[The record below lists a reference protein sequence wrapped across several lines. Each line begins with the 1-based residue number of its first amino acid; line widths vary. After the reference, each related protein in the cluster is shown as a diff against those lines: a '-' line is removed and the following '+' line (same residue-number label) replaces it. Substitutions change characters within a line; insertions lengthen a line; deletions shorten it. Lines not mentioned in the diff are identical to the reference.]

1 MTETKKYIQVAED
14 GPYLVFGEDKVIQEI
29 IIPDSEGASW
39 QYEKSKEFKKPD
51 KDDEPMALCRCGHSC
66 HKPFC
71 DGSHEK
77 VAWDG
82 EETAGFEPIL
92 DNAEEFRGPNLTLC
106 DNEEYCAYARFCD
119 ARGRV
124 WNLVMEGSPE
134 ADKLATREACN
145 CPAGRLMMKKND
157 SGEFIEPELD
167 QEISILEDTA
177 INCSGPLWV
186 KGGIEVKSADGKSYE
201 VRNRQT
207 LCRCGKSSNKP
218 FCDGSHAGIKFQDG
232 L

>member
-14 GPYLVFGEDKVIQEI
+14 GPYLVFGDDKVIQEV

-39 QYEKSKEFKKPD
+39 QYEKNKEFKKPEQ
-51 KDDEPMALCRCGHSC
+51 DDEPMALCRCGHSC

-77 VAWDG
+77 VAWDS
-82 EETAGFEPIL
+82 EETAGFKPIL
-92 DNAEEFRGPNLTLC
+92 DNAEQIRGPNLTLC
-106 DNEEYCAYARFCD
+106 DNGEYCAYARFCD

-134 ADKLATREACN
+134 ADKLAIREACN

-157 SGEFIEPELD
+157 SGEFIEPELE
-167 QEISILEDTA
+167 QEVSILEDPA
-177 INCSGPLWV
+177 MNCSGPIWI
-186 KGGIEVKSADGKSYE
+186 KGGIEVKSADGRSYE